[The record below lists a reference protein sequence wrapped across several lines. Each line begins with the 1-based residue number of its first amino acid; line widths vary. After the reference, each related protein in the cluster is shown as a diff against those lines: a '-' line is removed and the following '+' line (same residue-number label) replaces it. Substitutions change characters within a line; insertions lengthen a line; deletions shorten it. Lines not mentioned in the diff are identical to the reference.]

1 MCTNSVV
8 AEANLTLGGVHQMS
22 RAVAWTRAEG
32 AGVSV
37 LAVGLGGDAGR
48 RSKGGGGIKIFTFD
62 HSYNLLCTEEGEAH
76 KLTGWVSD
84 LKFYDTPVDG
94 GMFRLAAASHDNTIV
109 IYDID
114 PDQFEIVSS
123 PDKKNVITKHD
134 AAVMHIDFSDDGHF
148 LQSSDAAQNLTYHNL
163 GGENFEH
170 AMKKISSRETADF
183 EWASWTSPLG
193 WPVYGIWSDGPAE
206 VDINACH
213 RSPSG
218 RFLATGD
225 AAGRLSLYNNPC
237 PKKGAGSVR
246 GTGHSSHVM
255 NVRFASDTDEVLI
268 TCGGKDRCIM
278 RWSVSS
284 Q

>member
-8 AEANLTLGGVHQMS
+8 AEANLTLGAIRQMS
-22 RAVAWTRAEG
+22 RAIAWTRAEG

-62 HSYNLLCTEEGEAH
+62 RSYNLVCTDEGEAH
-76 KLTGWVSD
+76 KLAGWVSD

-94 GMFRLAAASHDNTIV
+94 GMLRLAAASHDNSIL

-114 PDQFEIVSS
+114 PDQFKIASS
-123 PDKKNVITKHD
+123 QDKKNVITKHD
-134 AAVMHIDFSDDGHF
+134 SPMMHIDFSDDGLF

-163 GGENFEH
+163 SGEHFEH
-170 AMKKISSRETADF
+170 ANKKISSRDAADF

-193 WPVYGIWSDGPAE
+193 WPVFGIWSDEADA

-255 NVRFASDTDEVLI
+255 NVRFASDTDEVLV

-278 RWSVSS
+278 RWSVLS